1 MSTHQEIAHRPD
13 AKLEAVAALSAAVP
27 RAGEEFSDEDLH
39 ARFGVPVWG
48 GIRVS
53 QEKKCVVLVDPAVN
67 SKHDDIDRG
76 DAVMYTGQNS
86 DRKGAENQEMSG
98 SGLALG
104 PSKEEPA
111 DPGERRRQAAGNN
124 HALGASRDRGYAVLY
139 FTRER
144 STGRLRFVSRVEC
157 DSHDFDIE
165 RKADGQRRVVIKF
178 RLRRVDGAPG
188 AAEGKMESLGCPWVA
203 ELEEDKLAT
212 ETVGEYIAR
221 MANAM
226 EPGLCTQEDAEEMD
240 EGLRELARGDYV
252 TLDELRAE
260 FGSKCT
266 K

>member
-1 MSTHQEIAHRPD
+1 MSIHQEIAHRPD
-13 AKLEAVAALSAAVP
+13 VKPETAAALAVAVP
-27 RAGEEFSDEDLH
+27 RAGEKFSDEELH

-48 GIRVS
+48 SIRVS
-53 QEKKCVVLVDPAVN
+53 QEKKCIVLVDPAGN
-67 SKHDDIDRG
+67 SKCDDIDRG
-76 DAVMYTGQNS
+76 DTVMYMGQNS
-86 DRKGAENQEMSG
+86 DREGAENQEMSG
-98 SGLALG
+98 SGLAPG

-111 DPGERRRQAAGNN
+111 DPGERRRRAAGNN
-124 HALGASRDRGYAVLY
+124 HALGASKEKGYTVLY

-144 STGRLRFVSRVEC
+144 GNDRLRFDSRVEC
-157 DSHDFDIE
+157 VSHDFDIE
-165 RKADGQRRVVIKF
+165 RKAGGQRRVVTKF
-178 RLRRVDGAPG
+178 RLKRVDGAPG

-203 ELEEDKLAT
+203 ELEEDKLST

-221 MANAM
+221 MANTM

-240 EGLRELARGDYV
+240 EGLRELARGEYV